1 MYKKRVRKRVKKSK
15 GISILQNDDYLI
27 RKIFIYINDENI
39 RQVMEKVCLSWKRN
53 SLMINP
59 PESYRR
65 ALKAKNLEDADF
77 LLNNAGK
84 VISDHIKEDAV
95 YAEVCVKFACEFVDG
110 ITHLDWILSESYH
123 KRRISE
129 FSSSFPHPINIVT
142 KNGFIESLKVLL
154 KHGYKITYDSDI
166 YTSYNNGDKK
176 MMQYLFE
183 NTIIYFKN
191 QQNLL
196 SIAIHKGYVRDL
208 AYFLND
214 WRFKAN
220 YHSIFDALLQAA
232 KYKNRPKCF
241 KLLLSYIFRG
251 KVYSERLDCV
261 FYNVCHY
268 GGTEQARILID
279 EYGISPSLEQNM
291 PIISACEGGNISMI
305 KFLLEY
311 PEVNVFDRN
320 NRAYY
325 RAKKN
330 SLQDVLDLLDDYK
343 SNGCQLEKKTFKSC
357 DSFDNLTKRFEKA
370 CYDNDHHLVKSILDE
385 YIEDISS
392 YDILLY
398 IIKRPSHIQIFNL
411 LINDWRFRFKRE
423 MLRKILYEAAAAPY
437 EYFLPILKYSANH
450 TYSTDKLFMFRLLVK
465 ACQGGDVRTV
475 NYLLYNYKLDPSIKT
490 NICVIE
496 ACING
501 HLEVVKILLK
511 YPNVDPH
518 DRQNKGY
525 RWAEKKGFTNIIE
538 YLDNR
543 LFTNNSK

>member
-1 MYKKRVRKRVKKSK
+1 
-15 GISILQNDDYLI
+15 
-27 RKIFIYINDENI
+27 
-39 RQVMEKVCLSWKRN
+39 
-53 SLMINP
+53 MINP

-65 ALKAKNLEDADF
+65 ALEAKNLKDADF
-77 LLNNAGK
+77 LLKNAGK
-84 VISDHIKEDAV
+84 VISDYIKKNMI
-95 YAEVCVKFACEFVDG
+95 YTEVCVKSACEFVNG

-129 FSSSFPHPINIVT
+129 FSSSFRPINIVT

-176 MMQYLFE
+176 MMQYLLE
-183 NTIIYFKN
+183 NTIFHFKN
-191 QQNLL
+191 QQHLL
-196 SIAIHKGYVRDL
+196 SIAIDNGYVRDL
-208 AYFLND
+208 AYLLNN
-214 WRFKAN
+214 WRFKVFSN
-220 YHSIFDALLQAA
+220 YHNIFEALQRAA

-241 KLLLSYIFRG
+241 KLLLSANY
-251 KVYSERLDCV
+251 KNSEVSPYV
-261 FYNVCHY
+261 FYNVCYY
-268 GGTEQARILID
+268 GGIEQARILID
-279 EYGISPSLEQNM
+279 EYGMSPSLDQNM

-305 KFLLEY
+305 KFLLKY

-320 NRAYY
+320 NKAYY

-357 DSFDNLTKRFEKA
+357 YSIRQKYNLKERFEKA

-385 YIEDISS
+385 YLEDISS

-411 LINDWRFRFKRE
+411 LIHDWRFRFKRE

-465 ACQGGDVRTV
+465 ACQGGDVKTV
-475 NYLLYNYKLDPSIKT
+475 NYLLDNYKLDPSIKA

-525 RWAEKKGFTNIIE
+525 RWAERKGFTNIIE
-538 YLDNR
+538 YLDN
-543 LFTNNSK
+543 LH